1 MDFTESQIR
10 KLRYKLN
17 AYRAQK
23 GRGGKV
29 RPWKSV
35 INDILMSEA
44 TAHCYPEDG
53 SMPEFKEEALRRFSA
68 GSSTPSLDKLED
80 IKAFLIS
87 ARFLTEDELLSDSS
101 WNHHFIHSFSQF
113 LGTPTENLELIENL
127 QGNYSA
133 VVKTTLGDQEL
144 EESIYLKVELW
155 DDNFLKRVSPD
166 FRKIE
171 GGYGF
176 LFNSGRLMFVFK
188 DEYSGKVSFLQIC
201 RLKTVE
207 SFIALKLDSNS
218 LQFETMPEL
227 ALNDLVKTYEFKVA
241 SSKRQHPGEMVLAVR
256 FEHPSTLVE

>member
-1 MDFTESQIR
+1 M
-10 KLRYKLN
+10 
-17 AYRAQK
+17 
-23 GRGGKV
+23 
-29 RPWKSV
+29 

-144 EESIYLKVELW
+144 EESIYLKVELDKKSKLLKLESEIAKW